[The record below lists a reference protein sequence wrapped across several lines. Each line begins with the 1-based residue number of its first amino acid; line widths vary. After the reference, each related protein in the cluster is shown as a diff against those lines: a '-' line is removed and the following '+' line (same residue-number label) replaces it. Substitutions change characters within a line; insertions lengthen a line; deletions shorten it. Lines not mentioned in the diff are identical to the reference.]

1 MSAFEIVSAEVA
13 AAGLGFPEGPLV
25 LAPGRVAWVEQYA
38 GRVAVLEDGEA
49 RTLAHVGGCPNG
61 LALAPDGRLLVA
73 QNGGKLGDWHAPEQ
87 RPPSIVALDPES
99 GAAEVVATHASGRPL
114 RRPNDLCFGPDGAIW
129 FTDPGDYDPDG
140 DVRGWICRHADGAT
154 EIVRELGNVYPNGIG
169 VDGAGRLLWVE
180 THSHLLHALG
190 DDGDALVADLGPAGT
205 GDGFAVAAD
214 GTVVVASV
222 FSGGLHVVAPG
233 ADGARAVAQ
242 VSWADDLILSN
253 CAFDG
258 STLWATDAT
267 TAWDRSDDHA
277 GRLWRLETNLDG
289 GSAR

>member
-1 MSAFEIVSAEVA
+1 MSAFEIRSAAIA

-25 LAPGRVAWVEQYA
+25 LAPGRIAWVEQYP
-38 GRVAVLEDGEA
+38 GRVAVLEGGEA
-49 RTLAHVGGCPNG
+49 RTLAHVGGSPNG
-61 LALAPDGRLLVA
+61 LALAPDGRVLVA
-73 QNGGKLGDWHAPEQ
+73 QNGGRLGTWESPDQ
-87 RPPSIVALDPES
+87 RPPSIVALDPHS
-99 GAAEVVATHASGRPL
+99 GAAEVLATHASGRPL
-114 RRPNDLCFGPDGAIW
+114 RRPNDLCCGPDGAIW

-140 DVRGWICRHADGAT
+140 DVRGWICRHADGET

-169 VDGAGRLLWVE
+169 FDRDGRLLWVE
-180 THSHLLHALG
+180 THSHLLRALE
-190 DDGDALVADLGPAGT
+190 GDAVVADLGPDGS

-233 ADGARAVAQ
+233 ADGARQVTQ
-242 VSWADDLILSN
+242 VSWAEDLILSN

-267 TAWDRSDDHA
+267 TAWDRSDDFA

-289 GSAR
+289 GKGR

>member
-1 MSAFEIVSAEVA
+1 VSALEIVSAEVA

-25 LAPGRVAWVEQYA
+25 LGPGRVAWVEQYA

-61 LALAPDGRLLVA
+61 LARAADGRILVA

-87 RPPSIVALDPES
+87 RPPSIVALDLES
-99 GAAEVVATHASGRPL
+99 GTEELLATHASGRPL
-114 RRPNDLCFGPDGAIW
+114 RRPNDLCVGPDGAVW

-140 DVRGWICRHADGAT
+140 EVRGWLCRHAGGET

-169 VDGAGRLLWVE
+169 FDGDGRLLWVE
-180 THSHLLHALG
+180 THTHLLRTLA
-190 DDGDALVADLGPAGT
+190 DDAVVADLGPAGT
-205 GDGFAVAAD
+205 GDGFALAAD

-222 FSGGLHVVAPG
+222 FSGGLHVVSPG
-233 ADGARAVAQ
+233 ADGEREVAQ
-242 VSWADDLILSN
+242 LSWAEDLILSN

-258 STLWATDAT
+258 TTLWATDAT
-267 TAWDRSDDHA
+267 TAWDRSDDFA